1 MIMPEQTARQ
11 QFGPYEIIKLIGSGG
26 QSAVYTAIH
35 EKTKRMVVLRAM
47 TIMVK
52 DFNKAIQSCEDVLS
66 EIIELK
72 VPNSVAIED
81 FGHDKGVLYI
91 AMNVMEGG
99 TLLERM
105 RRRGIGNS
113 EKDAQLPSL
122 GEVLSIVE
130 RLAIA
135 FDSLHTQNLVHGQL
149 EPGSIMFNSK
159 GEAFLADIGLT
170 RLTKI
175 LYRLEATN
183 SFNMTKYS
191 APELWDG
198 YRPGASTDQYALACI
213 TYELLTGKAPFNA
226 ASIFDLMQAHAND
239 VAAPPHYVR
248 EGLPGSLA
256 MIFWQALAKPVDRRF
271 PSIKDFYYSLKQV
284 LEQHI
289 DEATDFLTFPLD

>member
-1 MIMPEQTARQ
+1 MTMPDQSVRQ
-11 QFGPYEIIKLIGSGG
+11 KFGPYEVIKLIGSGG

-35 EKTKRMVVLRAM
+35 EETGHMVVLRAM

-52 DFNKAIQSCEDVLS
+52 DLAKAIQSCENVLE
-66 EIIELK
+66 EIMNLK
-72 VPNSVAIED
+72 IPNSVGIEN
-81 FGHDKGVLYI
+81 FGHDKSVLYI

-105 RRRGIGNS
+105 RRWDIGEP
-113 EKDAQLPSL
+113 EKITQFPSF

-130 RLAIA
+130 RLAVA
-135 FDSLHTQNLVHGQL
+135 LDALHSQNLIHGQL
-149 EPGSIMFNSK
+149 EPGSIMFNAE

-198 YRPGASTDQYALACI
+198 YRPVASTDQYALACI
-213 TYELLTGKAPFNA
+213 TYELLTGQAPFNA
-226 ASIFDLMQAHAND
+226 PSIFDLMQAHAND

-256 MIFWQALAKPVDRRF
+256 MVFWQALAKPIDRRF
-271 PSIKDFYYSLKQV
+271 STIMAFYEGIREV
-284 LEQHI
+284 LEQHL
-289 DEATDFLTFPLD
+289 DEPTDFLTFPLD